1 MSDMSTK
8 ILLVMAGL
16 AGATMTWYGT
26 QMICDKGSS
35 EQLLA
40 ACKKIPLDAKKKQTA
55 TQRSKEC
62 ELKFKK
68 GGFGS
73 VAIGQ
78 GLKYGGCVAI
88 IIFAILIGMM
98 GNSGY

>member
-16 AGATMTWYGT
+16 AGATITWYGT

-40 ACKKIPLDAKKKQTA
+40 ACKKVPLNTQRKQTA
-55 TQRSKEC
+55 AQRTKEC

-68 GGFGS
+68 GGFGN

-98 GNSGY
+98 NNYQ